1 MKAKNTKT
9 NIPEGWKMTTLGEVA
24 DVNPTEFLK
33 KGKVAKY
40 VAMESIELFTRRI
53 SNFTLKE
60 FHGGMKFR
68 NGDILFA
75 RITPCLENGKT
86 SLVDILEDGE
96 VGFGSTEF
104 IVLREK
110 HNLSDKKYLYYLA
123 LSPKLREIAIKLMT
137 GSSGRQ
143 RVQTNLF
150 LEENIFI
157 PPLSEQRAIASVL
170 SSFDD
175 KIELLREQNKT
186 LEAIAQALY
195 KRWFVDFE
203 FPAAEP
209 NLLQLP
215 SFQGGVPEGRGG
227 INNSCP
233 KGGAASDRIINNK
246 SALKTFRKQLRNSLT
261 AAEAKLWTHLQ
272 NKQLNGRKFRRQ
284 FSIDNYILD
293 FYCPSEKLAIELDGE
308 VHNIETQAKYDN
320 ERDLFLSYYGI
331 KVLRFENKVVFE
343 NIDYLLECIKKEF
356 GRDTASA
363 ATTPPFGHPSLK
375 GGELKGYKSS
385 GGKMINSELGEI
397 PKGWGIGY
405 LGDDILTSL
414 SKTGIENFEGEK
426 IYLDTAAVQ
435 DSIIINFANK
445 ISFKQRP
452 SRANMQPKINSIWF
466 AKMKN
471 SKKAIIFD
479 TYSALRLNDFILST
493 GFAGLD
499 VKEYALYY
507 LWNFITNNKFELI
520 KDNFCNGTTMEAINN
535 ENIRKIK
542 ILIPTKEILELF
554 SNRIKPL
561 YGKINLNQTSIQT
574 LSSIRDTLLPKL
586 ISGKIRVSTTPPFG
600 HQSLEEEEL
609 EDK

>member
-24 DVNPTEFLK
+24 EIVMGQSPSGESYNKKNDGLPFYQGITEFGDKYVNIKTFTSQPIKIIEPNSILFSVRAPVGKVNFIKHKSCIGRGNAGIKMKNGEQDFLYFLLK
-33 KGKVAKY
+33 KNEKAFLNNATGTVFD
-40 VAMESIELFTRRI
+40 SISGVQLR
-53 SNFTLKE
+53 NF
-60 FHGGMKFR
+60 
-68 NGDILFA
+68 DIL
-75 RITPCLENGKT
+75 IPE
-86 SLVDILEDGE
+86 
-96 VGFGSTEF
+96 
-104 IVLREK
+104 
-110 HNLSDKKYLYYLA
+110 Y
-123 LSPKLREIAIKLMT
+123 
-137 GSSGRQ
+137 Q
-143 RVQTNLF
+143 
-150 LEENIFI
+150 EE
-157 PPLSEQRAIASVL
+157 QHAIAAVL

-397 PKGWGIGY
+397 PAGWRVGTIEDLIDILSGFAFSSLDFSKYGKYKLVTIKNVQDRYFNPNTKDNLTKFPKKMPDHCKLNSGDILLSLTGNVGRICFVNGEGY
-405 LGDDILTSL
+405 LLNQRVAKLRAKNACDYAFTYLLFLQDLIFSL
-414 SKTGIENFEGEK
+414 LQNIASGTAQQNLSPIK
-426 IYLDTAAVQ
+426 IKKIC
-435 DSIIINFANK
+435 IIIADRTTLDRFGEVANK
-445 ISFKQRP
+445 LIQ
-452 SRANMQPKINSIWF
+452 KINDN
-466 AKMKN
+466 N
-471 SKKAIIFD
+471 S
-479 TYSALRLNDFILST
+479 
-493 GFAGLD
+493 
-499 VKEYALYY
+499 
-507 LWNFITNNKFELI
+507 
-520 KDNFCNGTTMEAINN
+520 
-535 ENIRKIK
+535 
-542 ILIPTKEILELF
+542 
-554 SNRIKPL
+554 
-561 YGKINLNQTSIQT
+561 QIQT
-574 LSSIRDTLLPKL
+574 LSSIRDALLPKL

-600 HQSLEEEEL
+600 HPSLEEEEL

>member
-9 NIPEGWKMTTLGEVA
+9 NIPEGWKMTTLGEIA
-24 DVNPTEFLK
+24 DFSNGRSSPNRDDFSKFPVYGANGIIGFSEKINASENTIIIGRVGNYCGSLYFSK
-33 KGKVAKY
+33 KACWV
-40 VAMESIELFTRRI
+40 TD
-53 SNFTLKE
+53 N
-60 FHGGMKFR
+60 
-68 NGDILFA
+68 
-75 RITPCLENGKT
+75 
-86 SLVDILEDGE
+86 
-96 VGFGSTEF
+96 
-104 IVLREK
+104 
-110 HNLSDKKYLYYLA
+110 
-123 LSPKLREIAIKLMT
+123 AIKANVKENYDPFYFFYLLIAQELNSKAV
-137 GSSGRQ
+137 GSGQ
-143 RVQTNLF
+143 
-150 LEENIFI
+150 
-157 PPLSEQRAIASVL
+157 PLINQEILNSIDVILPSLPEQRAIGAVL

-215 SFQGGVPEGRGG
+215 SFQGEVPEGRGG

-233 KGGAASDRIINNK
+233 KGGVASDRIINNK

-356 GRDTASA
+356 GRDTTSA

-397 PKGWGIGY
+397 PAGWSVEKITELFDFIKGVEPGSINYFKYRISDDYIPFYRVQNISGNNNMPY
-405 LGDDILTSL
+405 IFIEKSLSNNKIFEENDILVSL
-414 SKTGIENFEGEK
+414 DGTIGKVFIGGSG
-426 IYLDTAAVQ
+426 
-435 DSIIINFANK
+435 S
-445 ISFKQRP
+445 
-452 SRANMQPKINSIWF
+452 
-466 AKMKN
+466 
-471 SKKAIIFD
+471 
-479 TYSALRLNDFILST
+479 YSS
-493 GFAGLD
+493 G
-499 VKEYALYY
+499 
-507 LWNFITNNKFELI
+507 
-520 KDNFCNGTTMEAINN
+520 
-535 ENIRKIK
+535 IRKVVTKKIK
-542 ILIPTKEILELF
+542 SVIGQCLIYCFLKSNYFQNNLALF
-554 SNRIKPL
+554 SSGETTIKHA
-561 YGKINLNQTSIQT
+561 GKSLENLKFVYKPDIFEQFTEITDPIFEKMILNLRQIQT
-574 LSSIRDTLLPKL
+574 LSSIRDALLPKL

-600 HQSLEEEEL
+600 HPSLEEEEL